1 MHDISVVNDSTE
13 ASTSSFSQCCSIAEF
28 DPVYRNK
35 KAGKMLSDFALAILA
50 LVFIFALGCIM
61 VERRNDT
68 SGAVKSKTKPRKR
81 KRKTRRHYDD
91 TRREAEEN
99 TDGEGYN
106 MH

>member
-13 ASTSSFSQCCSIAEF
+13 ASTSSFSQCYSIAEF

-68 SGAVKSKTKPRKR
+68 SRAVKPKRKPRKR
-81 KRKTRRHYDD
+81 QRKTRRHYDD

-99 TDGEGYN
+99 TDGERYN

>member
-1 MHDISVVNDSTE
+1 
-13 ASTSSFSQCCSIAEF
+13 
-28 DPVYRNK
+28 
-35 KAGKMLSDFALAILA
+35 MLSDFALAILA

-68 SGAVKSKTKPRKR
+68 SGAVKPKRKPRKR

-91 TRREAEEN
+91 IRREAEEN
-99 TDGEGYN
+99 TDGERYN

>member
-1 MHDISVVNDSTE
+1 M
-13 ASTSSFSQCCSIAEF
+13 
-28 DPVYRNK
+28 
-35 KAGKMLSDFALAILA
+35 SDLALAILA

-68 SGAVKSKTKPRKR
+68 SGAEKSKRKPRKR
-81 KRKTRRHYDD
+81 KRETRPHYDD

-99 TDGEGYN
+99 TDEESYN

>member
-1 MHDISVVNDSTE
+1 
-13 ASTSSFSQCCSIAEF
+13 
-28 DPVYRNK
+28 
-35 KAGKMLSDFALAILA
+35 MLSDFALAILA
-50 LVFIFALGCIM
+50 LVFIFAFGCIM

-91 TRREAEEN
+91 RHFKTRREAEEN
-99 TDGEGYN
+99 TDGESYN